1 MELILI
7 RHGQCRTDDGS
18 AYCGWTD
25 APLTDEGVR
34 QAYALAKKLA
44 QRRLTAVYCSP
55 LKRAKDTAAPI
66 ASVQGLVPIE
76 EEGLKELNF
85 GMWESKNWRQIERE
99 YPEEWLQWSR
109 DWKDFVIP
117 GGESA
122 RQMYDRTAHKLDE
135 ILECYRDDKDA
146 QIAVVTH
153 QGCIRAMA
161 CHILGLGLDAY
172 WRFKMG
178 PGGMAVIEINE
189 GRFGILSHWE

>member
-1 MELILI
+1 M
-7 RHGQCRTDDGS
+7 
-18 AYCGWTD
+18 
-25 APLTDEGVR
+25 R

-85 GMWESKNWRQIERE
+85 GMWESKSWRQIERE

-135 ILECYRDDKDA
+135 MR
-146 QIAVVTH
+146 
-153 QGCIRAMA
+153 R
-161 CHILGLGLDAY
+161 
-172 WRFKMG
+172 
-178 PGGMAVIEINE
+178 
-189 GRFGILSHWE
+189 